1 MPFTHA
7 SEDVSYE
14 TTAKLLAAAEKYLL
28 EKLKNECEKHLI
40 NGMSIENCGRMIDLA
55 DFHSADYL
63 KQCAMDFLSRFPLNM
78 EAEPKEEEGSRNWK

>member
-28 EKLKNECEKHLI
+28 EKLKNECEKI
-40 NGMSIENCGRMIDLA
+40 TTQIQQIT
-55 DFHSADYL
+55 
-63 KQCAMDFLSRFPLNM
+63 
-78 EAEPKEEEGSRNWK
+78 